1 MTEGT
6 PAEQAQKLKEEY
18 EKKLA
23 EINARSL
30 ENPENNSESEPI
42 PSEHEAISRVTE
54 DKIKEEVPNFV
65 ASSHT
70 PHDSNDIPPESQAKI
85 QDCLNILLVNP
96 SAGIKKARGLNDSDL
111 DNFHKVAS
119 SDPFYQEMVKRG
131 KILELK

>member
-6 PAEQAQKLKEEY
+6 PAEQAQQLKAEY

-30 ENPENNSESEPI
+30 ETSENNPESEPI
-42 PSEHEAISRVTE
+42 SPEHQAVSEVTE
-54 DKIKEEVPNFV
+54 DKIKEERPDFN
-65 ASSHT
+65 ASSHA

-85 QDCLNILLVNP
+85 QDCLNTLLVNP
-96 SAGIKKARGLNDSDL
+96 SAGIKKARDLSDSDL

-119 SDPFYQEMVKRG
+119 SNPFYQELVKRG